1 MVFFQ
6 VADLLCQNDDERELD
21 DLRRLDADAEKA
33 QPVLPV
39 LSLTPK
45 GISSSRK
52 TTLNAHRICHLSAST
67 STSSTVMTTNAKTPR
82 MSDALCTM
90 TYLAEWYDAVASR

>member
-1 MVFFQ
+1 MPMPKK
-6 VADLLCQNDDERELD
+6 RS
-21 DLRRLDADAEKA
+21 

-90 TYLAEWYDAVASR
+90 TYLAEWYDAVALEMTTMPKMAQMRPITSRKISAR